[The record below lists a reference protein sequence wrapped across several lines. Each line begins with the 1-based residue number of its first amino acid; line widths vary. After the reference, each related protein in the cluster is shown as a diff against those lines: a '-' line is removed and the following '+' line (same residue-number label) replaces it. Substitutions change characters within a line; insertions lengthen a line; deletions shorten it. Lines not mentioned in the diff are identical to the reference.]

1 MPQALSQR
9 AQMCVHD
16 AVILAADLEH
26 AVDLVFR
33 QPIDVPLYVCLRC
46 LNAHHARAH
55 VRTHHAHPRDMTS

>member
-9 AQMCVHD
+9 AQMCAHD

-46 LNAHHARAH
+46 LNA
-55 VRTHHAHPRDMTS
+55 TTHAHTCAPTTHTQGT